1 MLIDLSGCAWNGP
14 GENPKIV
21 SCLIPN
27 PGQLYPCGQ
36 EDAAMLAVTMRNKS
50 KRTTIT
56 LPPLKPCRVSKG
68 QQATPGLAQGRTGID
83 V

>member
-1 MLIDLSGCAWNGP
+1 MH
-14 GENPKIV
+14 
-21 SCLIPN
+21 
-27 PGQLYPCGQ
+27 
-36 EDAAMLAVTMRNKS
+36 AVTMRNKP